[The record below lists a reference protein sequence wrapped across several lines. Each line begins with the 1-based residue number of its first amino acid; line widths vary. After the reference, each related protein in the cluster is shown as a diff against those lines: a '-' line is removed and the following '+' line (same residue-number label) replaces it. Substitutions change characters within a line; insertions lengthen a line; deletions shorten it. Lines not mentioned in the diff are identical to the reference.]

1 MPKFYVGVV
10 ATARVEIEADTQE
23 EAEVLAIA
31 SACLLNSPSTEWSI
45 EYCDELDEDEDDD
58 DEDDDDE
65 DDDEDD
71 DDEDDDDFKF
81 ANEA

>member
-23 EAEVLAIA
+23 EAEVLAIT
-31 SACLLNSPSTEWSI
+31 STSLLNSAEWSI
-45 EYCDELDEDEDDD
+45 EYCDELDEEDEDDLD
-58 DEDDDDE
+58 DEDE